1 VSTETNHINQATQHR
16 QARNRGTTM
25 TTRRWGKPGSW
36 AKPHPTDTA
45 INITVTD
52 KEHKALITVLSEA
65 NLKALADDDLAL
77 SDLLDNV
84 LWKLT

>member
-1 VSTETNHINQATQHR
+1 MATR
-16 QARNRGTTM
+16 
-25 TTRRWGKPGSW
+25 SW
-36 AKPHPTDTA
+36 AKKHPTDTA

-52 KEHKALITVLSEA
+52 KEHKALITALSEA
-65 NLKALADDDLAL
+65 TLDALADRDLEL

>member
-1 VSTETNHINQATQHR
+1 MSTETNHINQATQHR
-16 QARNRGTTM
+16 QARNRGMTM
-25 TTRRWGKPGSW
+25 TTRRW

-52 KEHKALITVLSEA
+52 KEHKALITALSEA
-65 NLKALADDDLAL
+65 TLKALADDDLAL

>member
-1 VSTETNHINQATQHR
+1 MA
-16 QARNRGTTM
+16 
-25 TTRRWGKPGSW
+25 TRRW
-36 AKPHPTDTA
+36 AKKHPTDTS

-52 KEHKALITVLSEA
+52 EEHKALITALGEA
-65 NLKALADDDLAL
+65 TLDALADRDLEL